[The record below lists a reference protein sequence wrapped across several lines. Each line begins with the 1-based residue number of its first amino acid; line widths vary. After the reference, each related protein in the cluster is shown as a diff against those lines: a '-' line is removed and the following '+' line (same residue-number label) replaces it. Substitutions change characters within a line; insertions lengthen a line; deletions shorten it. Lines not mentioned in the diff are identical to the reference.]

1 MMLGLGD
8 GEQEWVLIILY
19 FCCMKKSIILPHCKS
34 LLIRKLVLHYVETG
48 EVMAVSPDECSDV
61 QVTHRALMTVQAS
74 EGDTVDVADCGAAY
88 RFMMALLA
96 VTPGRWLL
104 TGTPRLLE
112 RPMEEL
118 VEVLS
123 GIGANIRRVSDGW
136 LIEGNPL
143 RAETLTVNCTRSSQF
158 ASALLL
164 ISSKLGLK
172 KLNIVPANAGSLSYV
187 RMTLACLH
195 EQVDVPGVEPPS
207 EIDRLPGDWSAAAF
221 WYAQSLL
228 HLGEEY
234 ELCALSLP
242 SLQGDA
248 VLAEWFARMG
258 VQSTATTQGVRVWAN
273 GKPELP
279 PMTFDVADHPDLV
292 PVLAALACRL
302 PADFTFLHIR
312 NLRYKESD
320 RAEQLAEQ
328 LAPFAEIMDLQEDIL
343 RIKGKSKIFWSQPPY
358 RFHTMNDHRLA
369 MAFLLFGKEAQLD
382 NITCLRKSYPALIT
396 LI

>member
-1 MMLGLGD
+1 ML
-8 GEQEWVLIILY
+8 
-19 FCCMKKSIILPHCKS
+19 KTIILPHCKS
-34 LLIRKLVLHYVETG
+34 LLIRQLVLHYVETG

-61 QVTHRALMTVQAS
+61 QVTYRALMTVRAS

-96 VTPGRWLL
+96 IMPGRWRL

-112 RPMEEL
+112 RPIEEL

-123 GIGANIRRVSDGW
+123 GIGANIQRVSDGW
-136 LIEGNPL
+136 LIEGKSL
-143 RAETLTVNCTRSSQF
+143 HAETLTINCSRSSQF

-172 KLNIVPANAGSLSYV
+172 KLNILPSDAGSLSYV

-195 EQVDVPGVEPPS
+195 KQVHVPGVERPS

-228 HLGEEY
+228 HPGEEY
-234 ELCALSLP
+234 ELRGLSLP

-248 VLAEWFARMG
+248 VIADWFAGMG
-258 VQSTATTQGVRVWAN
+258 VKSVHTTQGIRVCA
-273 GKPELP
+273 GSKQELS
-279 PMTFDVADHPDLV
+279 PMTFDVADHLDLV
-292 PVLAALACRL
+292 PVMAALACLL

-312 NLRYKESD
+312 NLHYKESD

-328 LAPFAEIMDLQEDIL
+328 LAPFAEIMDLQEEVL
-343 RIKGKSKIFWSQPPY
+343 RIKGKTKTKTPWPQPLY
-358 RFHTMNDHRLA
+358 CFQTMNDHRLA

-382 NITCLRKSYPALIT
+382 DIACLRKSYPALTT
-396 LI
+396 LV